1 MDVLRA
7 LALGAS
13 GVLVGR
19 PLLWALAV
27 DGAAA
32 ATHALSL
39 LATEL
44 RESLILAGCADLAAA
59 SKLRTNQGSC

>member
-1 MDVLRA
+1 MLKA

-27 DGAAA
+27 DAADE
-32 ATHALSL
+32 ALGL
-39 LATEL
+39 LRQEL
-44 RESLILAGCADLAAA
+44 RDAMLLAGCADLAAVGRA
-59 SKLRTNQGSC
+59 DDGEERDGRSRD